1 VRTYYDLEDY
11 HWDMIKDKG
20 LKKDKKVWVAITTS
34 YKFGPQEAIITGF
47 DIHFEGEIEI
57 EVKLKAEEPYDWDA
71 NPKEYDA
78 IPSTVFMYQV
88 HDTKEQ
94 TVAFLRTWIRNKIR
108 RFNETI
114 KYYENQ
120 LDNLTV

>member
-20 LKKDKKVWVAITTS
+20 LEKDKKVWVAITTN
-34 YKFGPQEAIITGF
+34 YRFGPQEAIVDGF
-47 DIHFEGEIEI
+47 DIHFEGEIEV
-57 EVKLKAEEPYDWDA
+57 EVKLKVEEPYDWDA
-71 NPKEYDA
+71 NPKDYDS
-78 IPSTVFMYQV
+78 IPFTVFMYQV
-88 HDTKEQ
+88 YDTKEQ
-94 TVAFLRTWIRNKIR
+94 AVTFLRTWIRNKIR